1 MNHTHLSFAL
11 IVTDEH
17 IMLLMYI
24 VGQQEDIA
32 TTSVLGALR
41 ILDNP
46 GSGKHS
52 TVQYSTFLLRFD
64 RSTYVLYTRRKKNK
78 RLGY

>member
-1 MNHTHLSFAL
+1 MQQDQLRETATPVSAL
-11 IVTDEH
+11 DALFDSIAATSDLTDEH

-46 GSGKHS
+46 GSGWS
-52 TVQYSTFLLRFD
+52 PEVLGE
-64 RSTYVLYTRRKKNK
+64 RSTK
-78 RLGY
+78 